1 MEGKIH
7 QDLTNMIST
16 LIMSKEKTT
25 SPESNKA
32 LLSKPLV
39 DRAIGSY
46 KEEIF
51 QYIAK
56 EDCIVT
62 SRKGAVLY
70 REDLASDATIIVAIY
85 EHFVFVKA
93 HLLPDIIDC
102 FPDQPEAWVKELGS
116 CLALEQ

>member
-1 MEGKIH
+1 MGRQEVI
-7 QDLTNMIST
+7 
-16 LIMSKEKTT
+16 KEKYF
-25 SPESNKA
+25 K
-32 LLSKPLV
+32 
-39 DRAIGSY
+39 
-46 KEEIF
+46 
-51 QYIAK
+51 YIAK

-70 REDLASDATIIVAIY
+70 REDLASDATIIVATY

-116 CLALEQ
+116 CLALEQQKPLAEIILINNFFL